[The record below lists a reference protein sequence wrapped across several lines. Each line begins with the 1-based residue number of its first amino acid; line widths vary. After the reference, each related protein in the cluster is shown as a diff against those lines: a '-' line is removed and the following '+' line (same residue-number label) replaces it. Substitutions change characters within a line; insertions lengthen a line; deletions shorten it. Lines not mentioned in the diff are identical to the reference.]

1 MNVHL
6 FSKICTFG
14 LLATITLSG
23 CADVNSESVSKY
35 QLPLEIGTSIKIW
48 QDHLTHSLGQKR
60 IDMAGIARQAPDPRP
75 GLTPFKVVAA
85 RDGTVRFIV
94 DSNSLN
100 CCGGS
105 CDNNYVWIQHTGEEW
120 TKYSHLAKN
129 SVTDSAFAGLSA
141 GDTVKAGQYIGDES
155 NVGRTCGTN
164 NGRHV
169 HFEVLVP
176 SHQPSPVFDNPS
188 TGNIVGE
195 NKIPRF
201 CGVED
206 EFVKKRSFYTVSAC
220 PL

>member
-14 LLATITLSG
+14 LLATITVSG

-35 QLPLEIGTSIKIW
+35 QLPLETGTNIKIW

-60 IDMAGIARQAPDPRP
+60 IDMAGIAGTA
-75 GLTPFKVVAA
+75 PFKVVAA
-85 RDGTVRFIV
+85 RAGTVRFIV

-129 SVTDSAFAGLSA
+129 SVTNSVFAGLSA

-164 NGRHV
+164 
-169 HFEVLVP
+169 
-176 SHQPSPVFDNPS
+176 
-188 TGNIVGE
+188 
-195 NKIPRF
+195 K
-201 CGVED
+201 
-206 EFVKKRSFYTVSAC
+206 
-220 PL
+220 